1 MQLGLALLRTI
12 VGGLFMGHGLQKL
25 AGWFGGHG
33 LEGTGEFF
41 ESMDL
46 KPGKTHATLA
56 GAAETG
62 GGALI
67 AAGLATPLGAAALS
81 GTMITAIRKVH
92 APKGVW
98 VTDGGYE
105 YNLVLLGI
113 VFALS
118 DIGPGRLSLDAARG
132 REHKG
137 LGWALAQLAAGAA
150 GSAAAIEFGRRAG
163 GGTGA
168 ASAPESAAAPGG
180 MDGPSEQLA
189 TAGASEPEFAQ
200 SAPRPS
206 EGLAVGDTAAGE
218 GLTPTEIA
226 DREAA

>member
-1 MQLGLALLRTI
+1 MQLGLALLRAI

-25 AGWFGGHG
+25 TGWFGGHG
-33 LEGTGEFF
+33 LKGTGQFF
-41 ESMDL
+41 EALDL
-46 KPGKTHATLA
+46 RPGVAHAAAA

-98 VTDGGYE
+98 ATDGGYE
-105 YNLVLLGI
+105 YNLVLLAI

-118 DIGPGRLSLDAARG
+118 DVGPGRLSLDALRG

-150 GSAAAIEFGRRAG
+150 GSFAATEIGRRQGASPAG
-163 GGTGA
+163 ADGAGQAAQNAGAGETASADGSTAEMADAGA
-168 ASAPESAAAPGG
+168 A
-180 MDGPSEQLA
+180 
-189 TAGASEPEFAQ
+189 
-200 SAPRPS
+200 
-206 EGLAVGDTAAGE
+206 
-218 GLTPTEIA
+218 
-226 DREAA
+226 